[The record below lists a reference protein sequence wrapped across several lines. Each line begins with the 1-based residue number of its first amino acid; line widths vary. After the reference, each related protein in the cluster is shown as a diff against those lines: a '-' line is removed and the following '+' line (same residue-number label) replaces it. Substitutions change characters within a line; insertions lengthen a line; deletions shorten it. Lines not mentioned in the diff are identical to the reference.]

1 MRKGTCGEPLERRF
15 FSCTTHLFLSQIR
28 GEPAGRTRRRRSR
41 PTDRPALP
49 LRSARFAA
57 SPSFACR
64 KGRPLARFYPFQ
76 APRLPSE
83 DPSGPR
89 TTGFG
94 RESVEISRI
103 GTSPPTDRLTDD
115 DDDDDKKRVVLLLS
129 STLSPALCSILLQ
142 ISPSFPCPTFL
153 AWARPATFCLFG
165 CAGSHPSADDAATRS
180 VARSARKPG
189 NLREEGPPALPRP
202 ATKSLG
208 KALSNGMKISYLWHS
223 SAEISVPAG
232 PTDRLARP
240 PARPLSPA
248 GADKKPCRSPLPRQ
262 VRRRIHLHLA
272 GNSKAKP

>member
-1 MRKGTCGEPLERRF
+1 M
-15 FSCTTHLFLSQIR
+15 
-28 GEPAGRTRRRRSR
+28 
-41 PTDRPALP
+41 
-49 LRSARFAA
+49 
-57 SPSFACR
+57 
-64 KGRPLARFYPFQ
+64 
-76 APRLPSE
+76 
-83 DPSGPR
+83 
-89 TTGFG
+89 
-94 RESVEISRI
+94 EISRI
-103 GTSPPTDRLTDD
+103 GTSPPTNRLTDDD

-129 STLSPALCSILLQ
+129 STLSPPLCSILLQ

-153 AWARPATFCLFG
+153 AWARPATFCFSG

-208 KALSNGMKISYLWHS
+208 KALSNGTGISYLS
-223 SAEISVPAG
+223 CFPVEISPLAG
-232 PTDRLARP
+232 SADRLVTSPARP
-240 PARPLSPA
+240 PSPS